1 MNMTYENEFG
11 TVKMSGEADNG
22 FSVTDI
28 DGNELL
34 GKERT
39 VVHFNNKDGYDESTA
54 FFGQRVITV
63 SGDITT
69 ANHSL
74 IKNAF
79 KVFSRPGTLKIRT
92 KENQF
97 QIFVNDCTFKT
108 LSKNS
113 MFKTFCVQMTC
124 DFPHFTD
131 CNDTSSG
138 IYSRHNLIQS
148 NTYLPAVF
156 TERIVGGTICNSGDI
171 ITEPKITI
179 KCLIASPEGGNITIE
194 NKTTGKKII
203 IDHKISEG
211 EVITIDI
218 PNRQILSNI
227 SGDITN
233 QLSHDTYL
241 CDMYLE
247 CGNNFIDVSLP
258 NGNRNCEAHLLY
270 RNLYAG
276 VLI

>member
-1 MNMTYENEFG
+1 MNMIYENQFG
-11 TVKMSGEADNG
+11 TVKMSGDGKNG
-22 FSVTDI
+22 FSVIDI

-39 VVHFNNKDGYDESTA
+39 VVHFNNKDGFDETTA
-54 FFGQRVITV
+54 FFGQRIITV

-69 ANHSL
+69 QNSHL
-74 IKNAF
+74 LKNAF
-79 KVFSRPGTLKIRT
+79 KVFSKPGTLKINT
-92 KENQF
+92 SENSY

-108 LSKNS
+108 LSKNA
-113 MFKTFCVQMTC
+113 MYKTFCVQMTC

-131 CNDTSSG
+131 CSDRTEGVYKRLDLITSE
-138 IYSRHNLIQS
+138 
-148 NTYLPAVF
+148 TTLPATF
-156 TERIVGGTICNSGDI
+156 TERVVGGIVTNSGDI
-171 ITEPKITI
+171 TAEPKIII
-179 KCLIASPEGGNITIE
+179 KCLTSLPDGGDITIE
-194 NKTTGKKII
+194 NKTTGKKIVI
-203 IDHKISEG
+203 NHKVEDG
-211 EVITIDI
+211 EIITIDI

-233 QLSHDTYL
+233 QLSLDTYL

-247 CGNNFIDVSLP
+247 CGENSIDVSLP
-258 NGNRNCEAHLLY
+258 NGNRNCEANIKY